1 MPPWVVRIEEIKAAL
16 EVNVEAERK
25 VAKLNDEM
33 QGLMRNL
40 KSKDQSIQ
48 EATVKIEWMER
59 RMEAAK
65 RQAELIANLENELLD
80 AKKQSR
86 DYEEAMEHL
95 QTDLDDLEQDNAKLK
110 ALTAGE
116 EKQGLFSFVSR
127 HKWRMLLIF
136 FISAWRASN

>member
-33 QGLMRNL
+33 QGLIRTV
-40 KSKDQSIQ
+40 KGKDQSIQ

-65 RQAELIANLENELLD
+65 RQAELISNLENELLD
-80 AKKQSR
+80 AKKQKR

-95 QTDLDDLEQDNAKLK
+95 QSDLDDLEQDNAKLK

-116 EKQGLFSFVSR
+116 EKQGQCLPFLCSDAQGACVY
-127 HKWRMLLIF
+127 
-136 FISAWRASN
+136 

>member
-33 QGLMRNL
+33 QGLIRTV
-40 KSKDQSIQ
+40 KGKDQSIQ

-65 RQAELIANLENELLD
+65 RQAELISNLENELLD
-80 AKKQSR
+80 AKKQKR

-95 QTDLDDLEQDNAKLK
+95 QSDLDDLEQDNAKLK

-116 EKQGLFSFVSR
+116 EKQGQCLPFLRSDAQGTCVY
-127 HKWRMLLIF
+127 
-136 FISAWRASN
+136 